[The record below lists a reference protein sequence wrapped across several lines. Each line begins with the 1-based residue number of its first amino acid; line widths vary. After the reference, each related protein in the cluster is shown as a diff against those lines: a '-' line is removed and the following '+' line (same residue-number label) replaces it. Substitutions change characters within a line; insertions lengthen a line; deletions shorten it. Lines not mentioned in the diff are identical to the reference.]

1 MPGGRAGLVFFAGMP
16 LLISVVA
23 LLVNG
28 TDYLFI
34 GLVATATGPIV
45 YIIVKRIYGGLFIT
59 APEKHPLNKRTKL
72 AFGDTLR
79 IGLYMIVTGLFSFFG
94 QVWLRWYEVDYG
106 EWVRRLRHVRKTYP
120 CILDVLRWGG
130 LILFAAGVILMLAGR
145 KIEKTEFR
153 LYNK

>member
-1 MPGGRAGLVFFAGMP
+1 M
-16 LLISVVA
+16 
-23 LLVNG
+23 
-28 TDYLFI
+28 FI

-106 EWVRRLRHVRKTYP
+106 EWGPTITTCSENISLTYSTVS
-120 CILDVLRWGG
+120 DG
-130 LILFAAGVILMLAGR
+130 AD
-145 KIEKTEFR
+145 
-153 LYNK
+153 